1 MVTLDGNLSNPLDQK
16 LHNLLG
22 HLQYISPTTTI
33 IYTTQSLHNQHNNIL
48 HTPYTYNHILHTGQP
63 PHTLNH
69 MDMYDACGLMQAKLV
84 DFPRS
89 DLV

>member
-1 MVTLDGNLSNPLDQK
+1 MKRVVLLTLVRAL
-16 LHNLLG
+16 
-22 HLQYISPTTTI
+22 YISPITTI
-33 IYTTQSLHNQHNNIL
+33 IYISHSFTQPRTFHNQHNNIL

-63 PHTLNH
+63 PHTLDH
-69 MDMYDACGLMQAKLV
+69 MDMHDACRLMQAKLV